1 MELISV
7 GFLLGSL
14 FSVIILGAGVIYG
27 RNDKREPSDDSNH
40 DICIHDG
47 DGNRSCDNRC
57 DKQGGE
63 E

>member
-27 RNDKREPSDDSNH
+27 RYDNDKSSDDSNS
-40 DICIHDG
+40 DIYLPDRDRDRGCNNG
-47 DGNRSCDNRC
+47 RN
-57 DKQGGE
+57 KQDEGR
-63 E
+63 